1 MSIKI
6 SYKDY
11 RETLAQLNKVYCE
24 AYRGDL
30 KPLAA
35 HLRGLKAQ
43 IREDYPE
50 HSDRYTREALGYLSK
65 EVAA

>member
-1 MSIKI
+1 MTIEI

-11 RETLAQLNKVYCE
+11 RVTLSQLNEVYCE

-43 IREDYPE
+43 IREQYPE

-65 EVAA
+65 EVA

>member
-1 MSIKI
+1 
-6 SYKDY
+6 
-11 RETLAQLNKVYCE
+11 LNKVYCE

-50 HSDRYTREALGYLSK
+50 HSDRYTQEALGYLSK
-65 EVAA
+65 EAA